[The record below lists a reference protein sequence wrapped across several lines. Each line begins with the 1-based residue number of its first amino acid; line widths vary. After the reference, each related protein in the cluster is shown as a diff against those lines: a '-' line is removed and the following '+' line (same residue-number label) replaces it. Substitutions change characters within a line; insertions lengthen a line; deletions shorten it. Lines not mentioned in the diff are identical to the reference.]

1 MSGPLVPEMP
11 DAVLFDMDGTL
22 VDWQTNMDETW
33 LGACEA
39 HCNGGYEPAR
49 ALEAI
54 VERRTWFWSDRAR
67 ATAGRMDLDAASR
80 TIVEH
85 AFADL
90 GLDAAPVARAI
101 ADTYRAR
108 RLSEMALYPGAL
120 EVLETLRGRGVALAL
135 VTNGAAAS
143 QRQTIERFGLAP
155 YFACI
160 VVEGEFG
167 CGKPDERVFHH
178 ALASVACAPGHAW
191 FVGDNLEADIA
202 VPHRLGM
209 HTVWVDEAGAGVPAA
224 AAATPHRVIR
234 AISELLG

>member
-1 MSGPLVPEMP
+1 MSTNPK
-11 DAVLFDMDGTL
+11 AVLFDMDGTL

-33 LGACEA
+33 LASCES
-39 HCNGGYEPAR
+39 HCDGSYEPQR

-54 VERRTWFWSDRAR
+54 VERRTWFWGDRER
-67 ATAGRMDLDAASR
+67 ASAGRMDLDAASR
-80 TIVEH
+80 TIVAH
-85 AFADL
+85 AFDDM
-90 GLDAAPVARAI
+90 GLDAVSVAHAI

-120 EVLETLRGRGVALAL
+120 ETLERLRDRGVAMAL
-135 VTNGAAAS
+135 VTNGAARS
-143 QRQTIERFGLAP
+143 QRNTIERFGLAR
-155 YFACI
+155 YFQCI
-160 VVEGEFG
+160 VIEGEFG

-178 ALASVACAPGHAW
+178 ALSSVTCEPEQAW

-209 HTVWVDEAGAGVPAA
+209 HTVWVDEAGSGVPHA

-234 AISELLG
+234 AISELLAS